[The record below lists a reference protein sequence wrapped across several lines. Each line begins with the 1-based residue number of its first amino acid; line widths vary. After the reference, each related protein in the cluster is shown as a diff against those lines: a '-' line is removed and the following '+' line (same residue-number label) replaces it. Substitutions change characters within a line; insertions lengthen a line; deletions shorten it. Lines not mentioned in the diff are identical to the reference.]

1 MVLWGSLF
9 VCLCVFVSL
18 CPDVLLFQMRKSQ
31 LTVGSFLPVLLSA
44 LPYLD
49 HLGFLFPRNSSPT
62 QHTSD
67 VLSPPVPQTKLS
79 CLPKVDHWRGDLA
92 DCLSTLADPALTL
105 SSASSA
111 IYHHISTLLAIRFLF
126 FNNFTTILFHP
137 VVPLLPSL
145 SPTLGSFATMAP
157 GKVTGPS
164 HFCEWVIGTTIPSA
178 LGPVPKQKKPRHRDV
193 FRIEVTTDDES
204 EEDTLRITYPR
215 TGRTKSTHNNPV
227 SNNPD
232 STVKKVRFDENTKA
246 APKKSALK
254 KTKPPVDS
262 DETSESGAELDS
274 SQSSRPSDSEA
285 ESSDDAPKPAAKGKK
300 QQKKQK
306 ASSDDTDSECDSD
319 PHPTCKCQR
328 CANGRQKLGRGC
340 QRCAKQWSDNDT
352 ETSESEADNPPPK
365 GKKQTPTNGKKNGGK
380 KTKESETD
388 AETSDSSKETSG
400 SEPQKSPKAKTP
412 AKNKPVQKKKEA
424 KSEESNTD
432 AETSESEPE
441 APSKAK
447 KQEAVKSNKKTGGKQ
462 TNASDTDGETSES
475 AKDTDEDSKPAK
487 KNNSINGKSGSGKE
501 NGQKKQTQKQ
511 KKKSSNEA
519 NRKDE
524 DKKEENTPVKEKGK
538 SKKEKKIE
546 ESGKESS
553 KKLKHKDGAKKGNYP
568 EALPYPHPR
577 RPNLIEPIRAEV
589 VQTERVVE
597 TPEDPAPN
605 AFYDQEHN
613 IVRVYYGPVYGN
625 HHGNALYPSRTVN
638 TQPLPMGIP
647 HPTQNPYYYGFNNQ
661 QQPQQ
666 QPPPPPQGYG
676 YTHVPITQGVP
687 PGPWN
692 AIVPPPGFPA
702 GYTGQPI
709 NQLNAQEMQAG
720 GGAYMMSGGAG
731 FPPSSKDKDKDG
743 VNNVGPEEPK
753 NPYLPQRPKSQFS
766 TYGSA
771 GRRNASRE
779 TRNSGKGG
787 DRVPSNT
794 GWTNNDGA
802 GEQQGTWGNGAP
814 KTNEWDQSN
823 NSQKE
828 QDAWGGSAKNSNR
841 SNDSA
846 QKKQGAHW
854 DEDTHLQSKYG
865 SSTWDPRQDR
875 SGENDNNAVGWDNDQ
890 SKDDKGNSIPGG
902 NVMPGS
908 WVETTTP
915 TPAWGDPSAAADT
928 GGRMDKW

>member
-1 MVLWGSLF
+1 
-9 VCLCVFVSL
+9 
-18 CPDVLLFQMRKSQ
+18 
-31 LTVGSFLPVLLSA
+31 
-44 LPYLD
+44 
-49 HLGFLFPRNSSPT
+49 
-62 QHTSD
+62 
-67 VLSPPVPQTKLS
+67 
-79 CLPKVDHWRGDLA
+79 
-92 DCLSTLADPALTL
+92 
-105 SSASSA
+105 
-111 IYHHISTLLAIRFLF
+111 
-126 FNNFTTILFHP
+126 
-137 VVPLLPSL
+137 
-145 SPTLGSFATMAP
+145 MAP

-178 LGPVPKQKKPRHRDV
+178 LGPIPKQKKPRHRDV

-215 TGRTKSTHNNPV
+215 TGRTKSAHNNPV

-232 STVKKVRFDENTKA
+232 STVKKVRFDENTKT

-254 KTKPPVDS
+254 KTMPPVES

-274 SQSSRPSDSEA
+274 SQSSRASDSEA

-306 ASSDDTDSECDSD
+306 ASSEDTDSECDSD
-319 PHPTCKCQR
+319 PHPTC
-328 CANGRQKLGRGC
+328 
-340 QRCAKQWSDNDT
+340 
-352 ETSESEADNPPPK
+352 
-365 GKKQTPTNGKKNGGK
+365 KKQTPTNGKKNGGK

-400 SEPQKSPKAKTP
+400 SEPEKSPKAKPP

-447 KQEAVKSNKKTGGKQ
+447 KQETVKPNKKIGGKQ

-475 AKDTDEDSKPAK
+475 AKDTDEESKPAK
-487 KNNSINGKSGSGKE
+487 KESSTNGKSGSSKK
-501 NGQKKQTQKQ
+501 NGQQKQAPKQ

-519 NRKDE
+519 NGKDE
-524 DKKEENTPVKEKGK
+524 DKKEENTLVKEKGK
-538 SKKEKKIE
+538 SKKEKQIE
-546 ESGKESS
+546 ESGKGSS
-553 KKLKHKDGAKKGNYP
+553 KKSKHKDGAKKGNYP

-577 RPNLIEPIRAEV
+577 RPNLIEPVRAEV

-625 HHGNALYPSRTVN
+625 HHGNALYPSRTAN
-638 TQPLPMGIP
+638 AQPLPMGIP

-676 YTHVPITQGVP
+676 YSHVPITQGVP
-687 PGPWN
+687 SGPWN
-692 AIVPPPGFPA
+692 AIVPPPGFSA

-709 NQLNAQEMQAG
+709 NTLNAQEMQAG
-720 GGAYMMSGGAG
+720 GGAYMMSGGTG

-753 NPYLPQRPKSQFS
+753 NPYIPNRPKSQFS

-787 DRVPSNT
+787 DREPSNT

-802 GEQQGTWGNGAP
+802 GEQQGTWVSGAP

-828 QDAWGGSAKNSNR
+828 QETWGGSAKNSNR
-841 SNDSA
+841 SNESA
-846 QKKQGAHW
+846 QRKQGAHW
-854 DEDTHLQSKYG
+854 GEDTHLQSKYG
-865 SSTWDPRQDR
+865 SSTWDHRQDR
-875 SGENDNNAVGWDNDQ
+875 SGENGSNAVGWDNER

-915 TPAWGDPSAAADT
+915 TPAWGDPSAAVDT
-928 GGRMDKW
+928 GGRVENW